1 MNENKKTLA
10 ELKAEIAK
18 MELECD
24 ELRSERDALKAKK
37 DRRVKTSGGLHQVA
51 IAIEKDGRSD
61 LTRGEFADLIIN
73 CELGRDPRVID
84 SWLTAALATELLAPG
99 EDLPG
104 GTSRILIK
112 GSRFQHFL
120 VQDS

>member
-1 MNENKKTLA
+1 MQKNEKTLD
-10 ELKAEIAK
+10 EIKAETAK
-18 MELECD
+18 MRAECD
-24 ELRSERDALKAKK
+24 ALRQERDALKARR
-37 DRRVKTSGGLHQVA
+37 DRRVKTTGGMHQIAV
-51 IAIEKDGRSD
+51 AIEKDGRSD

-84 SWLTAALATELLAPG
+84 SWLTAALATELLAAG
-99 EDLPG
+99 KDLPG

-120 VQDS
+120 GQA

>member
-1 MNENKKTLA
+1 MNENKKTLD
-10 ELKAEIAK
+10 ELKAECEA
-18 MELECD
+18 
-24 ELRSERDALKAKK
+24 LRRERDALKARR
-37 DRRVKTSGGLHQVA
+37 DRRVKTTGGMHQIAV
-51 IAIEKDGRSD
+51 AIEKDGRSD

-84 SWLTAALATELLAPG
+84 SWLTAALATELLAAG
-99 EDLPG
+99 KDLPG

-120 VQDS
+120 GQA